1 MCGIK
6 SCLCILRLWLSS
18 IISALNFLN
27 VFHTIYMPLP
37 VNLWSMS
44 SLLMMAS
51 LFAEWEVQHFPYV
64 KKSGAYVDQTSV
76 GPASDAWK
84 RKWTE
89 PSTRVPDTFK
99 HLQIAQG
106 PLRQWNRHRWFGQV
120 IPGKNFRATERSK
133 SQKEQTMKKI
143 EKAWKSCICGSA
155 PAGTQ
160 RSSGAMCGLEG
171 LQEFRRRDFQANE
184 AAVDRSWWW
193 SLKNSLLQKFCFH
206 TICLYSGGWPFQGLL
221 CGYTRRV
228 SLHAARGTPWLLYCA
243 FSFLRNSIIRH
254 SQCMASTSPTTMRGT
269 RCKDG
274 SCNC

>member
-1 MCGIK
+1 MWTRPQLG
-6 SCLCILRLWLSS
+6 LLQMRERENEQNPVPEYQTLSS
-18 IISALNFLN
+18 IFKSSKDLSDNEIGTDGLDKLFQARIFAL
-27 VFHTIYMPLP
+27 
-37 VNLWSMS
+37 
-44 SLLMMAS
+44 
-51 LFAEWEVQHFPYV
+51 Q
-64 KKSGAYVDQTSV
+64 SG
-76 GPASDAWK
+76 
-84 RKWTE
+84 
-89 PSTRVPDTFK
+89 
-99 HLQIAQG
+99 
-106 PLRQWNRHRWFGQV
+106 
-120 IPGKNFRATERSK
+120 
-133 SQKEQTMKKI
+133 QKEQTMKKI
-143 EKAWKSCICGSA
+143 EKAWKSCICSSA

-243 FSFLRNSIIRH
+243 FSFWHNSIIRH